1 MRTFKEIKSHYNF
14 TAEDEN
20 RLVSLKNLMAEN
32 VDKAMGALQ
41 SWLLETKET
50 SQFFKDETKRDRIF
64 NLPRTP
70 YIPVLKNGDVRG
82 ASKIYTKESPVLKH
96 GVRGLHRAW
105 FFDLFSGNY
114 DSRYYDRLI
123 RIGQKHV
130 KAFVDAHYMNRA
142 MNIVRNV
149 CIEILNRSIEDAE
162 ERTKFLVSLEK
173 ILDINLDII
182 TSSYIEEELRTY
194 SVEYRVRSALLTF
207 SERFS
212 RAMNLVLV
220 LALIGLTLG
229 VVWLFINDIQGMIR
243 GNLEHGIITA
253 LGSLLIIWVM
263 MELMNTQ
270 ILHLKGGKVRISVF
284 IGVALVAFIR
294 ETLITTLKHEKA
306 ETIYYLHVPE
316 EVVQK
321 EEVIDMR
328 RYLVIIGC
336 LLLLVT
342 FLPEKTWAENDDVI
356 AKIGNK
362 KITVSD
368 LNRVISYY
376 DSERQK
382 AIEKHPQLKEQVLR
396 QMVHCIVVSERAKKE
411 GFDKRPDVKEN
422 LEFFLN
428 NALAYEYLQKEVA
441 GKVTV
446 SEDEMKT
453 YYETNQ
459 DKFMTPEAVR
469 ARHILIRADRTA
481 SEEDKKKAEDILKR
495 IKAGEDFAK
504 LASDLSDDPGSKPRG
519 GDPGFFQ
526 RGRMVKPFEEAAF
539 ALKPGEVSGI
549 VESPFGYHIIKVEER
564 KESALEPYDQV
575 KENIHQKLLQDKRKS
590 KVDEFI
596 EKAMED
602 AKVEIHPELYETT

>member
-1 MRTFKEIKSHYNF
+1 
-14 TAEDEN
+14 
-20 RLVSLKNLMAEN
+20 
-32 VDKAMGALQ
+32 
-41 SWLLETKET
+41 
-50 SQFFKDETKRDRIF
+50 
-64 NLPRTP
+64 
-70 YIPVLKNGDVRG
+70 
-82 ASKIYTKESPVLKH
+82 
-96 GVRGLHRAW
+96 
-105 FFDLFSGNY
+105 
-114 DSRYYDRLI
+114 
-123 RIGQKHV
+123 
-130 KAFVDAHYMNRA
+130 
-142 MNIVRNV
+142 
-149 CIEILNRSIEDAE
+149 
-162 ERTKFLVSLEK
+162 
-173 ILDINLDII
+173 
-182 TSSYIEEELRTY
+182 
-194 SVEYRVRSALLTF
+194 
-207 SERFS
+207 
-212 RAMNLVLV
+212 
-220 LALIGLTLG
+220 
-229 VVWLFINDIQGMIR
+229 
-243 GNLEHGIITA
+243 
-253 LGSLLIIWVM
+253 
-263 MELMNTQ
+263 
-270 ILHLKGGKVRISVF
+270 
-284 IGVALVAFIR
+284 
-294 ETLITTLKHEKA
+294 
-306 ETIYYLHVPE
+306 
-316 EVVQK
+316 
-321 EEVIDMR
+321 MR

-342 FLPEKTWAENDDVI
+342 FLPEKTWAENGDVI

-396 QMVHCIVVSERAKKE
+396 QMVHGIVVSERAKKE

-428 NALAYEYLQKEVA
+428 NVLAYEYLQKEVA

-459 DKFMTPEAVR
+459 DEFMTPEAVR

-519 GDPGFFQ
+519 GDLGFFQ

-549 VESPFGYHIIKVEER
+549 VESPFGYHIIKVEEK

-602 AKVEIHPELYETT
+602 AKVEIYPELIPGIKKK